1 MSLNLRL
8 SRFDVKRVRESV
20 GLIESFLIEK
30 KAFCDDEFNVINEA
44 GFWEIGRQSE
54 FLPDFEEIYINEVF
68 KRFVSYL
75 DSIGINLDNDYYIN
89 EEFLFSKKYDEDFK
103 PLKVFWLINDKEE
116 REISKEEFKDVKEL
130 DEYLKTIL

>member
-1 MSLNLRL
+1 MSLNLRGL
-8 SRFDVKRVRESV
+8 DIKRVRESV

-30 KAFCDDEFNVINEA
+30 KAFCDDKFNVISEES
-44 GFWEIGRQSE
+44 FWEIARQSE
-54 FLPDFEEIYINEVF
+54 LLPDFEEIYINEVF
-68 KRFVSYL
+68 KRFASYL
-75 DSIGINLDNDYYIN
+75 DSIGINLDNDY
-89 EEFLFSKKYDEDFK
+89 LFSKKYDEDFK

>member
-1 MSLNLRL
+1 MSLNLRGL
-8 SRFDVKRVRESV
+8 DIKRVRESV

-30 KAFCDDEFNVINEA
+30 KAFCDDEFNVISEES
-44 GFWEIGRQSE
+44 FWEIARQSE

-68 KRFVSYL
+68 KRFASYL
-75 DSIGINLDNDYYIN
+75 DSIGINLDNDY
-89 EEFLFSKKYDEDFK
+89 LFSKKYDEDFK

>member
-1 MSLNLRL
+1 MSLNLRG
-8 SRFDVKRVRESV
+8 FDIKRVRESV

-30 KAFCDDEFNVINEA
+30 KAFCDDEFNVISEES
-44 GFWEIGRQSE
+44 FWEITRQSE

-68 KRFVSYL
+68 KRFASYL
-75 DSIGINLDNDYYIN
+75 DSIGINLDNDY
-89 EEFLFSKKYDEDFK
+89 LFSKKYDEDFK

>member
-1 MSLNLRL
+1 MSLNLRGL
-8 SRFDVKRVRESV
+8 DIKRVRESV

-30 KAFCDDEFNVINEA
+30 KAFCDDEFNVISEES
-44 GFWEIGRQSE
+44 FWEITRQSE
-54 FLPDFEEIYINEVF
+54 LLPDFEEIYINEVF
-68 KRFVSYL
+68 KRFASYL
-75 DSIGINLDNDYYIN
+75 DSIGINLDNDY
-89 EEFLFSKKYDEDFK
+89 LFSKKYDEDFK

>member
-1 MSLNLRL
+1 MSLNLRGL
-8 SRFDVKRVRESV
+8 DIKRARESV

-30 KAFCDDEFNVINEA
+30 KAFCDDEFNVISEES
-44 GFWEIGRQSE
+44 FWEIARQSE
-54 FLPDFEEIYINEVF
+54 LLPDFEEIYINEVF
-68 KRFVSYL
+68 KRFASYL
-75 DSIGINLDNDYYIN
+75 DSIGINLDNDY
-89 EEFLFSKKYDEDFK
+89 LFSKKYDEDFK

>member
-1 MSLNLRL
+1 MSLNLRGL
-8 SRFDVKRVRESV
+8 DIKRVRESV

-30 KAFCDDEFNVINEA
+30 KAFCDDEFNVISEES
-44 GFWEIGRQSE
+44 FWEIARQSE
-54 FLPDFEEIYINEVF
+54 LLPDFEEIYINEVF
-68 KRFVSYL
+68 KRFASYL
-75 DSIGINLDNDYYIN
+75 DGIGINLDNDY
-89 EEFLFSKKYDEDFK
+89 LFSKKYDEDFK

>member
-1 MSLNLRL
+1 MSLNLRG
-8 SRFDVKRVRESV
+8 FDIKRVRESV

-30 KAFCDDEFNVINEA
+30 KAFCDDEFNVISEES
-44 GFWEIGRQSE
+44 FWEIARQSE
-54 FLPDFEEIYINEVF
+54 LLPDFEEIYINEVF
-68 KRFVSYL
+68 KRFASYL
-75 DSIGINLDNDYYIN
+75 DSIGINLDNDY
-89 EEFLFSKKYDEDFK
+89 LFSKKYDEDFK

>member
-1 MSLNLRL
+1 MSLNLRGL
-8 SRFDVKRVRESV
+8 DIKRVRESV

-30 KAFCDDEFNVINEA
+30 KAFCDDEFNVISEES
-44 GFWEIGRQSE
+44 FWEIARQSE
-54 FLPDFEEIYINEVF
+54 LLPDFEEIYINEVF
-68 KRFVSYL
+68 KRFASYL
-75 DSIGINLDNDYYIN
+75 DSIGINLDNDY
-89 EEFLFSKKYDEDFK
+89 LFSKKYDEDFK